1 MKKIFSIVLFVLMA
15 VSAFGSD
22 YEIFESKT
30 IDWSQVNKRETIF
43 IGGWRDYQKKLG
55 EELSLLSKENA
66 LNAGNGALTGLSK
79 ASDGLAANVFSKAG
93 QGMAAGA
100 VINMAVTGGID
111 ALIGAFATDIKYIRI
126 DKVTMKDGSTKTAY
140 KMIVLS
146 MEKKLTPEQAIEK
159 IKG

>member
-1 MKKIFSIVLFVLMA
+1 MKKLLLIALIA
-15 VSAFGSD
+15 VSSAFASD

-43 IGGWRDYQKKLG
+43 IGGWREYQKQLG
-55 EELSLLSKENA
+55 EELSVLSKEGA
-66 LNAGNGALTGLSK
+66 FNAGNGALTGLSK
-79 ASDGLAANVFSKAG
+79 ASNGLAVNVFSKAG

-100 VINMAVTGGID
+100 VINMAVSGGIE

-126 DKVTMKDGSTKTAY
+126 DKITMKDGSVKTAY

-146 MEKKLTPEQAIEK
+146 MEKKLTPEQAIEL
-159 IKG
+159 IKGV

>member
-1 MKKIFSIVLFVLMA
+1 MKKLLLIALIAL
-15 VSAFGSD
+15 SAFGSD

-30 IDWSQVNKRETIF
+30 IDWSQVEKRETIF
-43 IGGWRDYQKKLG
+43 IGGWREYQKKLG
-55 EELSLLSKENA
+55 EELSVLSKENA
-66 LNAGNGALTGLSK
+66 FSIGNGALTGLSK

-100 VINMAVTGGID
+100 VINMAVTGGIEM
-111 ALIGAFATDIKYIRI
+111 LIGSFADDIKYIKI
-126 DKVTMKDGSTKTAY
+126 DKVTMKDGSVRTAY

-146 MEKKLTPEQAIEK
+146 MEKKLTPEEAIDK